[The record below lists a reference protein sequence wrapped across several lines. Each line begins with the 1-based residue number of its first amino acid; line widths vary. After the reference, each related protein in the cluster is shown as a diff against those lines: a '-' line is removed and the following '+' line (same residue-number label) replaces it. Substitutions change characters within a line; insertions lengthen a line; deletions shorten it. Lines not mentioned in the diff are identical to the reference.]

1 MYNEITVIIVTFN
14 SDYNVLNRCIN
25 SIENNIQIIIV
36 DNSSNLES
44 KNIENYKTKKIKII
58 KNENTGNGDGIN
70 IGVDNCNSKYVLYLD
85 VDTQLPE
92 KFFSKMFDCVRKIKD
107 FAILSPSL
115 KNYTYLKRDFK
126 NKNDQNSDF
135 TEMNFVQGAIML
147 INIENTYKKNIRF
160 DKKIFLYWEEID
172 FFQQCFDKGQKIYLI
187 KNIIAIHDGNKSINK
202 NIHNDIEYNRNW
214 HYMWSKF
221 YYYKKHFGVISAYKR
236 TLRHFFSAAT
246 KIVIFF
252 LIKDKKCKKYLER
265 FSGLMNSYLGKP
277 SFRRP
282 KINEENIE

>member
-44 KNIENYKTKKIKII
+44 QNIKNYKIKKIKII
-58 KNENTGNGDGIN
+58 KNENIENGDGIN

-92 KFFSKMFDCVRKIKD
+92 EFFVKMFKYVRKIKD

-126 NKNDQNSDF
+126 NNNDQNSDF
-135 TEMNFVQGAIML
+135 AEMNFVQGAIML
-147 INIENTYKKNIRF
+147 INIANTYKNNIRF
-160 DKKIFLYWEEID
+160 DKKIFLYWEELD
-172 FFQQCFDKGQKIYLI
+172 FYQQCFDKGQKIYLI
-187 KNIIAIHDGNKSINK
+187 KNILAIHEGSMSINK
-202 NIHNDIEYNRNW
+202 KIHNDIEYNRNW

-221 YYYKKHFGVISAYKR
+221 YFYKKHFGIINAYKKTLKHFISATIKCLIFYLIRNEKYKIY
-236 TLRHFFSAAT
+236 
-246 KIVIFF
+246 K
-252 LIKDKKCKKYLER
+252 ER
-265 FSGLMNSYLGKP
+265 FGGLINSYLGKP
-277 SFRRP
+277 SLRRP
-282 KINEENIE
+282 IINEKNN

>member
-70 IGVDNCNSKYVLYLD
+70 IGVDNCDSKYVLYLD

-92 KFFSKMFDCVRKIKD
+92 KFFNKMFEYVKKIED

-115 KNYTYLKRDFK
+115 KNYIYLKRDFK
-126 NKNDQNSDF
+126 NKNDQDSDF
-135 TEMNFVQGAIML
+135 IEMNFVQGAIML
-147 INIENTYKKNIRF
+147 INIANTYKNNIRF
-160 DKKIFLYWEEID
+160 DKKIFLYWEEVD

-187 KNIIAIHDGNKSINK
+187 KNILAIHEGSKSINK
-202 NIHNDIEYNRNW
+202 KMHNDIEYNRHW

-221 YYYKKHFGVISAYKR
+221 YFYKKHFGIINAYKK
-236 TLRHFFSAAT
+236 TLKHFVSAT
-246 KIVIFF
+246 IKCLIFYLIRNEKYKIY
-252 LIKDKKCKKYLER
+252 KER
-265 FSGLMNSYLGKP
+265 FDGLINSYLGKP
-277 SFRRP
+277 SLRRP
-282 KINEENIE
+282 IINEKNN

>member
-1 MYNEITVIIVTFN
+1 MDNEITVVIVTFN
-14 SDYNVLNRCIN
+14 SDYAVLNRCIN
-25 SIENNIQIIIV
+25 SIEDNIQIIIV

-44 KNIENYKTKKIKII
+44 QNIENYKIKKIKII

-92 KFFSKMFDCVRKIKD
+92 KFFDKMFEYVRKIKD

-135 TEMNFVQGAIML
+135 IEMNFVQGAIML
-147 INIENTYKKNIRF
+147 INIANTYKNNIRF
-160 DKKIFLYWEEID
+160 DKKIFLYWEEFD
-172 FFQQCFDKGQKIYLI
+172 FYQQCFDKGQKIYLI
-187 KNIIAIHDGNKSINK
+187 KNILAIHEGSKSINK
-202 NIHNDIEYNRNW
+202 KMHNDIEYNRHW

-221 YYYKKHFGVISAYKR
+221 YFYKKHFGIINAYKK
-236 TLRHFFSAAT
+236 TLKHFVSAT
-246 KIVIFF
+246 FKCLIFYLIRNEKYKIY
-252 LIKDKKCKKYLER
+252 KER
-265 FSGLMNSYLGKP
+265 FGGLINSYLGKP
-277 SFRRP
+277 SLRRP
-282 KINEENIE
+282 IINKKNN